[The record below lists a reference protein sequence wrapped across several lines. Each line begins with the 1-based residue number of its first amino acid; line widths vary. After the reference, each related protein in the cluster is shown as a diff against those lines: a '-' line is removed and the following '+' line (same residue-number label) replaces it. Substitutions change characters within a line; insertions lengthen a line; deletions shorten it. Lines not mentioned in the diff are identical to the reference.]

1 MSMANG
7 SNPPNPAYVLAPSL
21 QEFFIDKNTNLPLT
35 NGLVFFYEDNNRNV
49 LKPVFELQGDN
60 IGGYTFLQLPNP
72 IILSG
77 AGTIQ
82 DNNGND
88 ILPYYFPYDAMGNIQ
103 LYYIIV
109 TDQFGSPQFT
119 RSAFPGNS
127 FVEAII
133 PSLNASQNIIPN
145 GQFLLHN
152 NHIPVPYPT
161 SGSPNNFTYPTS
173 SPYTTNV
180 VPVAPGG
187 WTFERTST
195 STATDT
201 ITFQQYVSPL
211 TTPPS
216 ANPRYTIDINR
227 SVGSADAE
235 CDLRIKFMDVNTFSS
250 SAPAPYTLIFV
261 ANNTGPS
268 VTFNVD
274 FIQYYGTG
282 GSPSTATDM
291 NFAGPFVINSG
302 TFTVFAA
309 SGIIP
314 EASGTVGTNDD
325 DFIQFAIRFATG
337 SSTTFNVQITDVI
350 LLPGT
355 FTQAQAQTISFP
367 LTTTG
372 QMTLAALSNIA
383 PVPTTFGSPLSSTT
397 NDYFQED
404 GSNLFL
410 PIIMTT
416 EGFSYDV
423 SQIGTIVGKMTP
435 SAVNNELLCDGTQY
449 SVIGYS
455 NIGIPYKRLF
465 NAIFNTTI
473 NISSFGNGATFSN
486 ALIEAGSTANIMLFA
501 NNNGVL
507 ASPSAGSINPT
518 FTYKN
523 LFTAPAAGI
532 NYTGYSNNIGNVV
545 AISNFTTGTHNA
557 HPAASGTS
565 TMTVVSLS
573 NFNAGGNLYAFEIAA
588 IPASSL
594 AQPSAPGL
602 YFTFSNAT
610 IDYYMWFQITNETD
624 PAPGGTGIKVNLDAA
639 MGAGDVSD
647 VIANAI
653 SQYQSDLITTVAA
666 SAITDGASFIFH
678 TNGVTPTTYTVYYSK
693 SASTPVPTQNPIK
706 VTLTGSETAAQ
717 VASKTQIAI
726 NSQFFAVPNLLGQ
739 FLRGNDPTQIYDFGF
754 RYSLAYDLPITAP
767 GTQEFYSNAQHNHT
781 VKTVNNATVGATT
794 TIVAGSNTFTAD
806 TLATDFLAFAPESR
820 PVNTAVN
827 WYIKY

>member
-35 NGLVFFYEDNNRNV
+35 NGLVFFYEDDNRNV

-152 NHIPVPYPT
+152 NHVPVPYPT

-187 WTFERTST
+187 WTYERTSA
-195 STATDT
+195 STAIDT
-201 ITFQQYVSPL
+201 ITFHQYVSPL
-211 TTPPS
+211 TSPPS
-216 ANPRYTIDINR
+216 TNPRYAIEINR
-227 SVGSADAE
+227 TVGSADPE
-235 CDLRIKFMDVNTFSS
+235 CDLRIKFMDVNTFSTS
-250 SAPAPYTLIFV
+250 MPAPYTLIFV

-282 GSPSTATDM
+282 GSPSATTDM
-291 NFAGPFVINSG
+291 NFAGPFSINSG
-302 TFTVFAA
+302 AFKVFAA
-309 SGIIP
+309 AGMIP

-337 SSTTFNVQITDVI
+337 SSTLFNVQITDVI

-355 FTQAQAQTISFP
+355 FTQAQAETINFP

-372 QMTLAALSNIA
+372 QMTLSALSNIA
-383 PVPTTFGSPLSSTT
+383 PVPTTFGSPLSTT
-397 NDYFQED
+397 TSDYFQED

-435 SAVNNELLCDGTQY
+435 TAINNELLCDGTQY

-486 ALIEAGSTANIMLFA
+486 ALIEAGATANIMLFT
-501 NNNGVL
+501 NNNGAVT
-507 ASPSAGSINPT
+507 SPAEGSIPT
-518 FTYKN
+518 GFTFKN
-523 LFTAPAAGI
+523 LVPGAATVA
-532 NYTGYSNNIGNVV
+532 YTGYSNNIGNVV
-545 AISNFTTGTHNA
+545 AISTFTTGTHNA
-557 HPAASGTS
+557 HPVATGTS

-602 YFTFSNAT
+602 YFTFSNST
-610 IDYYMWFQITNETD
+610 TDYYMWFQITNETD
-624 PAPGGTGIKVNLDAA
+624 PAPGGTGIKVILDAA

-647 VIANAI
+647 VIANTL
-653 SQYQSDLITTVAA
+653 SQYQTDLITCLHAA
-666 SAITDGASFIFH
+666 SITDGASFTFH
-678 TNGVTPTTYTVYYSK
+678 TNGASPTIYTVYYSTT
-693 SASTPVPTQNPIK
+693 ASTPVPTQNPIK
-706 VTLTGSETAAQ
+706 VTLTGTETAAQ

-726 NSQFFAVPNLLGQ
+726 NSQFFAVPNLQGQ
-739 FLRGNDPTQIYDFGF
+739 FLRGNDPTQIYDFGY

-781 VKTVNNATVGATT
+781 VHTVNNTSVSSTV
-794 TIVAGSNTFTAD
+794 TILAGNTAFSAD
-806 TLATDFLAFAPESR
+806 TLTVDFLPFAPESR
-820 PVNTAVN
+820 PINTSVN